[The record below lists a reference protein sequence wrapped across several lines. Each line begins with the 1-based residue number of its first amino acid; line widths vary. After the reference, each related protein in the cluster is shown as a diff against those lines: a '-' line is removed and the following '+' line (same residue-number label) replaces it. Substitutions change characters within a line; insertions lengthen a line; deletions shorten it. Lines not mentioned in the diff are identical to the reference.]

1 MQEVHDVKALLL
13 AWLDGTVVARW
24 WLAMTSR
31 VGGGNAGRCKEAA
44 RASSRAT
51 GEMVLFFIEVLTEQ
65 RVRVACRAAR
75 RA

>member
-1 MQEVHDVKALLL
+1 MVAGHDEQ
-13 AWLDGTVVARW
+13 
-24 WLAMTSR
+24 S
-31 VGGGNAGRCKEAA
+31 GGGNAGRCKEAA

-51 GEMVLFFIEVLTEQ
+51 GEMVLFFIEVLTER